1 MKGVF
6 PSMKLFVR
14 SLRLL
19 LYFWIAFSVWAN
31 AIVPATTAWPLLDPI
46 PHPALS
52 PANFHRLDWVN
63 GSAFAR
69 SGNALSVQLRSENI
83 WNRASDFTNAAGL
96 GARYAADVE
105 LEQARLSFSW
115 VPAPKWQVQ
124 FEGALALWCGG
135 WMDAAI
141 EAFHDATSNRD
152 HDRPRYARDQVRID
166 SGSWV
171 SARSRVTLA
180 PWVIRPQWTFFSTSN
195 HALAARL
202 DFSLPVGEWLEGWT
216 GTPGFGAGLRYSG
229 RWKRLQ
235 WDAGVGGV
243 FQAGGQ
249 TAPSNLEAYP
259 ARLFFDA
266 ALTVSFRS
274 GISFVYGIR
283 YAGPLYQS
291 GWGLVSSGPGA
302 IPMNE
307 FISSGF
313 NTLFTPQREITMA
326 LRYDRPDWAVALTL
340 VEDLFP
346 ASTPDWTDTVN
357 NAPDL
362 SVGIHAGWKFR
373 SGPSVGSRPS
383 KGASR

>member
-1 MKGVF
+1 
-6 PSMKLFVR
+6 MKLFVT

-19 LYFWIAFSVWAN
+19 LFFWMAFSVCAV
-31 AIVPATTAWPLLDPI
+31 AIVPAMTAWPLLDPI
-46 PHPALS
+46 PQPALS

-63 GSAFAR
+63 GSAFAIP
-69 SGNALSVQLRSENI
+69 GNSFTVQLRSENI
-83 WNRASDFTNAAGL
+83 WNRASDFTNQGGL
-96 GARYAADVE
+96 RARYAADVE
-105 LEQARLSFSW
+105 LEQVRLSFCW

-141 EAFHDATSNRD
+141 EDFHTAMMNRD
-152 HDRPRYARDQVRID
+152 HDRPRYARNQVRID

-171 SARSRVTLA
+171 STRNQVTLA
-180 PWVIRPQWTFFSTSN
+180 PWIVRPQWTFFSTSN
-195 HALAARL
+195 HALAARF
-202 DFSLPVGEWLEGWT
+202 DVSLPVGEWLEGWV
-216 GTPGFGAGLRYSG
+216 GTPGLGGGLRYSG

-235 WDAGVGGV
+235 WDTGIGGV
-243 FQAGGQ
+243 LQAGGQ
-249 TAPSNLEAYP
+249 TAPSNLEAYL

-266 ALTVSFRS
+266 SLTVSFRS
-274 GISFVYGIR
+274 GLSFVYGIR

-291 GWGLVSSGPGA
+291 GWGLVASGPGA

-373 SGPSVGSRPS
+373 SGPSAGSRPS
-383 KGASR
+383 TGASR